1 MDPKPFDNAS
11 PANPSLDLGEGSFAE
26 LRYVQI
32 ATLRQIGE
40 TLAAQTRRLEG
51 LTSKVD
57 DVRERLVRLEAQEA
71 GKLVDAVRADLKAA
85 LARIDSL
92 EAERDKVAG
101 AAAFWAWCARS
112 APWLAAGV
120 TAFLAGLGLKA
131 GSR

>member
-1 MDPKPFDNAS
+1 MSLESSNIMDAADGG
-11 PANPSLDLGEGSFAE
+11 LDLRQA
-26 LRYVQI
+26 QI
-32 ATLRQIGE
+32 IALRQIGE

-51 LTSKVD
+51 LTTKVD

-71 GKLVDAVRADLKAA
+71 GKLVDAVRAVLKAA
-85 LARIDSL
+85 LVRIDDL

-101 AAAFWAWCARS
+101 VAAFWAWCARS

-131 GSR
+131 GTR